1 MKKITTIAIIFC
13 FVITVQAQELTK
25 NLTPKNQR
33 FGFLMG
39 YYGNQLHDPGVQFGV
54 EDYLAT
60 TLNYQII
67 GSMHLDV
74 FGKNNLYY
82 AIALTPRIG
91 LRYTTIFGLILESH
105 FGIGYIYRH
114 FAYHQYEL
122 NTNGNIVDKGKAGIS
137 SMMPNLALGLGYDFP
152 HKINLPVKVYVRPSC
167 GLSLPAG
174 HILFE
179 AYYGLEVGLI
189 YVPIINCKKTKK

>member
-1 MKKITTIAIIFC
+1 MKKITTIAIMFC
-13 FVITVQAQELTK
+13 LIITVQAQELTK
-25 NLTPKNQR
+25 NLTPKNQQL
-33 FGFLMG
+33 GFFMG
-39 YYGNQLHDPGVQFGV
+39 FYGNQLHDPGVQIGV

-67 GSMHLDV
+67 GSMHLVV

-91 LRYTTIFGLILESH
+91 LRYTSIFGLTFESH
-105 FGIGYIYRH
+105 FGIGYVYRH
-114 FAYHQYEL
+114 FNYHQYEI
-122 NTNGNIVDKGKAGIS
+122 NATGDIDDKGNAGLS
-137 SMMPNLALGLGYDFP
+137 SMMPNLAIGLGYDFSR
-152 HKINLPVKVYVRPSC
+152 KINLPVKLYIRPSC

-179 AYYGLEVGLI
+179 AYYGLEAGLI
-189 YVPIINCKKTKK
+189 YAPTINCNKTKY